1 MNKLAFFAIL
11 HWHPTRVTAREPP
24 DSVKYFRDKDSLPA
38 CMKMKELGKRSETK
52 TTTMISKRAGQ
63 EKRNQDNND
72 DKQSHRRSESASNK
86 SKIL

>member
-52 TTTMISKRAGQ
+52 TTTMISKAIVEVRVHQTNLKYCRA
-63 EKRNQDNND
+63 KK
-72 DKQSHRRSESASNK
+72 KQRPFSL
-86 SKIL
+86 KIS